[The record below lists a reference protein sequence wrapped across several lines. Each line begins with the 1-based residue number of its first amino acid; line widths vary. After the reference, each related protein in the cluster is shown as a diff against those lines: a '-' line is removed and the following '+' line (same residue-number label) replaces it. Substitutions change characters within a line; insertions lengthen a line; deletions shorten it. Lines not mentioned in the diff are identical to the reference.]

1 MCNGEFIA
9 EIEDYSDEE
18 RFRVLPMV
26 TMPIFIVVSSLLI
39 AIWMKTRHN
48 TREDKKK
55 TKNLATINT
64 MPKDLDSLKGIFLL
78 LATVVTIIVSQAL
91 LKS

>member
-26 TMPIFIVVSSLLI
+26 TMPIFIVVSCLLI
-39 AIWMKTRHN
+39 AMWMKTRHN